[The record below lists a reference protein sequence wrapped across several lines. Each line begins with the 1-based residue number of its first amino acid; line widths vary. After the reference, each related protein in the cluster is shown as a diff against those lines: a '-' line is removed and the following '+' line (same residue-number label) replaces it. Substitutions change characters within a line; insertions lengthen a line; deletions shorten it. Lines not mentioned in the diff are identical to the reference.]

1 MIVIKSV
8 KRFLRS
14 AIHSILSDESANVD
28 LHPHPSSYNSFNK
41 EFDGWQFRIHR
52 ATNGGQILEVWND
65 TYPIYTNS
73 PNSQPFASTKNK
85 REHKLFI
92 ISANENF
99 IEEFEQIL
107 TQLALEQA

>member
-1 MIVIKSV
+1 MIKSV

-14 AIHSILSDESANVD
+14 AIHKILSDESTNID
-28 LHPHPSSYNSFNK
+28 LQPHPSSYNSFNK

-65 TYPIYTNS
+65 TYPIHPS
-73 PNSQPFASTKNK
+73 SKPFSTTSNK

-107 TQLALEQA
+107 TQLALEQV